1 MFFSDGTLSAVGSA
15 LLVGVTWLSVLR
27 DLAEGS
33 SDFSD
38 HNNTPNICYKFCTKM
53 ASCCTFPSDSCTKCS
68 VRSLNVNLSTRKI
81 FRRAAHS
88 LCLSSSKD
96 HNNTPNICYKFC
108 TKMASCCTFPSDSCT
123 KCSVRSLNVNL
134 STRKIFRRAA
144 HSLCLSSSKGYLSKV
159 LRNYTEQA
167 CEGDFLSVRCPP
179 RTTVTVQSA
188 FYGRRGASDPQ
199 QCPQAYQPL
208 LSSYY
213 AREDDRYCS
222 VSTALQKMLDE
233 CQDRRSCQVLVNSRV
248 FGTDQ
253 CPGSSKYLIVWYKC
267 RPNEYKSKVV
277 CEDERMRLS
286 CKRGMQI
293 AVYSAMFGRT
303 QQGTLECPLHHRRAP
318 SVDCQ
323 SSVALHVL
331 TARCQGKKSC
341 LVRASTRDF
350 GDPCYSGTRKYL
362 SVIYTCDKK
371 RTRETNPNEEKS
383 SDSERGGGESLL
395 RPRGMNPVI
404 NSTSDGNM
412 ALISNALAAYTF
424 ISDHPERAALF
435 FVCGVCLGLFLT
447 LFALVV
453 QISCRTD
460 CQPRTQ
466 PPAKKKAR
474 PADSSSDSSDSDSDW
489 DTTSDL
495 SARRHRRFERTLNM
509 NVFTSAEE
517 LERAQRL
524 EERERIIREI
534 WMNGQPDI
542 PGTRSLNRYY

>member
-1 MFFSDGTLSAVGSA
+1 MFLSDGTLSAVSSA
-15 LLVGVTWLSVLR
+15 LLLGITCLSVLS
-27 DLAEGS
+27 DLTKGS
-33 SDFSD
+33 SD
-38 HNNTPNICYKFCTKM
+38 
-53 ASCCTFPSDSCTKCS
+53 
-68 VRSLNVNLSTRKI
+68 LS
-81 FRRAAHS
+81 
-88 LCLSSSKD
+88 
-96 HNNTPNICYKFC
+96 
-108 TKMASCCTFPSDSCT
+108 
-123 KCSVRSLNVNL
+123 
-134 STRKIFRRAA
+134 
-144 HSLCLSSSKGYLSKV
+144 GYLSKV

-167 CEGDFLSVRCPP
+167 CDGDFLSVRCPP
-179 RTTVTVQSA
+179 RTTVTIQSA
-188 FYGRRGASDPQ
+188 FYGRRGTSDRL
-199 QCPQAYQPL
+199 QCPQTYQAL
-208 LSSYY
+208 LSSYN

-253 CPGSSKYLIVWYKC
+253 CPDSSKYLIVWYKC
-267 RPNEYKSKVV
+267 RPNEYESKVV
-277 CEDERMRLS
+277 CEEERMRLS

-323 SSVALHVL
+323 SSVALQVL

-341 LVRASTRDF
+341 LVRASTRNF

-362 SVIYTCDKK
+362 SVIYTCVPKK
-371 RTRETNPNEEKS
+371 LLQEHGPRPPVYSPPPSAHDPNIVGDSPPEGSSVKSSDAVPGEQNRKKIRETNPNEEKF
-383 SDSERGGGESLL
+383 SEAEAGRGGGGGGESPL
-395 RPRGMNPVI
+395 RPPGMNPII
-404 NSTSDGNM
+404 NSTSSANM
-412 ALISNALAAYTF
+412 ALISNALAAYNY

-460 CQPRTQ
+460 CQSRQ
-466 PPAKKKAR
+466 RPPAKKRAR

-489 DTTSDL
+489 DATSDL

>member
-1 MFFSDGTLSAVGSA
+1 MFFSDGTLSAVNCA
-15 LLVGVTWLSVLR
+15 LLVGITCLTVLC
-27 DLAEGS
+27 DFTNGS
-33 SDFSD
+33 SDFS
-38 HNNTPNICYKFCTKM
+38 
-53 ASCCTFPSDSCTKCS
+53 
-68 VRSLNVNLSTRKI
+68 
-81 FRRAAHS
+81 
-88 LCLSSSKD
+88 
-96 HNNTPNICYKFC
+96 
-108 TKMASCCTFPSDSCT
+108 
-123 KCSVRSLNVNL
+123 
-134 STRKIFRRAA
+134 
-144 HSLCLSSSKGYLSKV
+144 GYLSKV

-167 CEGDFLSVRCPP
+167 CDGDFLSVRCPP
-179 RTTVTVQSA
+179 RTTITVQSA
-188 FYGRRGASDPQ
+188 FYGRRGPSDPQ
-199 QCPQAYQPL
+199 QCPQSYQAL
-208 LSSYY
+208 LGTYNP
-213 AREDDRYCS
+213 REDDRYCS

-267 RPNEYKSKVV
+267 RPNEYKSKVA
-277 CEDERMRLS
+277 CEEERMKLS

-303 QQGTLECPLHHRRAP
+303 QQGTLECPPHHRRAP

-323 SSVALHVL
+323 SGVALQVL

-341 LVRASTRDF
+341 VVRASTKDF

-362 SVIYTCDKK
+362 SVIYTCVPKK
-371 RTRETNPNEEKS
+371 LLQEPGPRPPVYPPPPSAHDPNVVGDSAPPEGTLVKTSDTVPERKRVRESGSYSEEEKS
-383 SDSERGGGESLL
+383 SEVGGGRGGGGGGGGGGGEEEGERPL
-395 RPRGMNPVI
+395 RPPDMNPII
-404 NSTSDGNM
+404 NSTSSSNM
-412 ALISNALAAYTF
+412 ALISNALAAYTY
-424 ISDHPERAALF
+424 IADHPERAALF

-460 CQPRTQ
+460 CQPRRR
-466 PPAKKKAR
+466 PAAKKRAR

>member
-1 MFFSDGTLSAVGSA
+1 MFFPDGSLSAINYA
-15 LLVGVTWLSVLR
+15 LVLGIMC
-27 DLAEGS
+27 L
-33 SDFSD
+33 
-38 HNNTPNICYKFCTKM
+38 TVFCN
-53 ASCCTFPSDSCTKCS
+53 F
-68 VRSLNVNLSTRKI
+68 TR
-81 FRRAAHS
+81 
-88 LCLSSSKD
+88 SSSE
-96 HNNTPNICYKFC
+96 F
-108 TKMASCCTFPSDSCT
+108 S
-123 KCSVRSLNVNL
+123 
-134 STRKIFRRAA
+134 
-144 HSLCLSSSKGYLSKV
+144 GYLSKV

-167 CEGDFLSVRCPP
+167 CDGDILSVRCPP
-179 RTTVTVQSA
+179 RTTITVQTA
-188 FYGRRGASDPQ
+188 FYGRRGPSHPL
-199 QCPQAYQPL
+199 QCPAYHQAFTETRP
-208 LSSYY
+208 
-213 AREDDRYCS
+213 REDDSHCS

-233 CQDRRSCQVLVNSRV
+233 CQDRRSCQVVVNSRL

-253 CPGSSKYLIVWYKC
+253 CPGSASRHLTVGYKC
-267 RPNEYKSKVV
+267 RPYEYKSKVA
-277 CEDERMRLS
+277 CEEERMKLS
-286 CKRGMQI
+286 CKQGMQI

-303 QQGTLECPLHHRRAP
+303 QQGILECPPHHWRAP

-323 SSVALHVL
+323 SGVSLEVL
-331 TARCQGKKSC
+331 TARCQGRKSC
-341 LVRASTRDF
+341 SVRVSTREF

-362 SVIYTCDKK
+362 SVIYTCVPKKLLQDPSPRPVYPPPPHAHDPNVVGDSAPPDGSSLITPDTVPGKKK
-371 RTRETNPNEEKS
+371 RGRESGSYSEEEKTS
-383 SDSERGGGESLL
+383 AGGGGGGVEASPP
-395 RPRGMNPVI
+395 RPPDMHPVI
-404 NSTSDGNM
+404 NTTAGSSRM

-424 ISDHPERAALF
+424 IADHPERAALF

-460 CQPRTQ
+460 CQPRKR
-466 PPAKKKAR
+466 PPAKKRAR
-474 PADSSSDSSDSDSDW
+474 PTDSSSDSSDSDSDW

>member
-1 MFFSDGTLSAVGSA
+1 MFFSDGNLTAVSFA
-15 LLVGVTWLSVLR
+15 LLLGITCLSVLCE
-27 DLAEGS
+27 LTQGS
-33 SDFSD
+33 SD
-38 HNNTPNICYKFCTKM
+38 
-53 ASCCTFPSDSCTKCS
+53 
-68 VRSLNVNLSTRKI
+68 LS
-81 FRRAAHS
+81 
-88 LCLSSSKD
+88 
-96 HNNTPNICYKFC
+96 
-108 TKMASCCTFPSDSCT
+108 
-123 KCSVRSLNVNL
+123 
-134 STRKIFRRAA
+134 
-144 HSLCLSSSKGYLSKV
+144 GYLSKV
-159 LRNYTEQA
+159 LRNYSEQA
-167 CEGDFLSVRCPP
+167 CDGDFLSVRCPP
-179 RTTVTVQSA
+179 RTTITIQSA
-188 FYGRRGASDPQ
+188 FYGRKGASDPQ
-199 QCPQAYQPL
+199 QCPPSYQAL
-208 LSSYY
+208 FHSHKTW
-213 AREDDRYCS
+213 EDDRHCS

-248 FGTDQ
+248 FGTDP

-277 CEDERMRLS
+277 CEEERMRLS

-293 AVYSAMFGRT
+293 AVYSAMFGQT
-303 QQGTLECPLHHRRAP
+303 QQGTLECPPHHRRTP
-318 SVDCQ
+318 TVECQ
-323 SSVALHVL
+323 SPVALQVL
-331 TARCQGKKSC
+331 TSRCQGKKNC
-341 LVRASTRDF
+341 LVRASTREF

-362 SVIYTCDKK
+362 SVIYTCVPKKLLLEQGAKPPVYPQPPSAHDPNIVGDGPPEGSSVKRPDTVPDKK
-371 RTRETNPNEEKS
+371 KTRETNPIEEKS
-383 SDSERGGGESLL
+383 SGIGRGEEEGGGGAVIRPL
-395 RPRGMNPVI
+395 RPPGINPVF
-404 NSTSDGNM
+404 NSTSSANM

-460 CQPRTQ
+460 CQPRQ
-466 PPAKKKAR
+466 KPHAKKRAR
-474 PADSSSDSSDSDSDW
+474 PANSSSDSSDTDSDW

>member
-1 MFFSDGTLSAVGSA
+1 MMLFSDWTISAVNFA
-15 LLVGVTWLSVLR
+15 LLLGITCLTVIC
-27 DLAEGS
+27 DLTKGS
-33 SDFSD
+33 PDFS
-38 HNNTPNICYKFCTKM
+38 
-53 ASCCTFPSDSCTKCS
+53 
-68 VRSLNVNLSTRKI
+68 
-81 FRRAAHS
+81 
-88 LCLSSSKD
+88 
-96 HNNTPNICYKFC
+96 
-108 TKMASCCTFPSDSCT
+108 
-123 KCSVRSLNVNL
+123 
-134 STRKIFRRAA
+134 
-144 HSLCLSSSKGYLSKV
+144 GYLSKV

-167 CEGDFLSVRCPP
+167 CDGEFLSVRCPP
-179 RTTVTVQSA
+179 RTTITVQSA
-188 FYGRRGASDPQ
+188 FYGRKRPSDPQ
-199 QCPQAYQPL
+199 QCPQTYQAL
-208 LSSYY
+208 LTSYHSQ
-213 AREDDRYCS
+213 EDDRYCS

-277 CEDERMRLS
+277 CEEEQMRLN
-286 CKRGMQI
+286 CKQGMQI
-293 AVYSAMFGRT
+293 SVYSAMFGRT
-303 QQGTLECPLHHRRAP
+303 QRGTLECPPHYRRPP

-323 SSVALHVL
+323 AAKALQVL

-341 LVRASTRDF
+341 RVQASTREF
-350 GDPCYSGTRKYL
+350 GDPCYAGTKKYL
-362 SVIYTCDKK
+362 SVIYTCVPKRLLQDPGRRPPVYHPPSATRDPNVVGDGPSGGSSGQNTVPTRSPDKK
-371 RTRETNPNEEKS
+371 KPSDTRRGSGNS
-383 SDSERGGGESLL
+383 SSQPS
-395 RPRGMNPVI
+395 GMNPVI
-404 NSTSDGNM
+404 NATSRANM
-412 ALISNALAAYTF
+412 ALISNALAAYTY

-460 CQPRTQ
+460 CQSR
-466 PPAKKKAR
+466 KR
-474 PADSSSDSSDSDSDW
+474 PAVKKPPRPAHSSSGSSDSDSDW

>member
-1 MFFSDGTLSAVGSA
+1 MRRDGSRHGTAHLLQATTHSLKLNAAAFGLFNKSEKIKNFEASRMFFSDGTLSAVSFA
-15 LLVGVTWLSVLR
+15 LLLGISCLTVLC
-27 DLAEGS
+27 DLTKGS
-33 SDFSD
+33 SDFS
-38 HNNTPNICYKFCTKM
+38 
-53 ASCCTFPSDSCTKCS
+53 
-68 VRSLNVNLSTRKI
+68 
-81 FRRAAHS
+81 
-88 LCLSSSKD
+88 
-96 HNNTPNICYKFC
+96 
-108 TKMASCCTFPSDSCT
+108 
-123 KCSVRSLNVNL
+123 
-134 STRKIFRRAA
+134 
-144 HSLCLSSSKGYLSKV
+144 GYLSQV

-167 CEGDFLSVRCPP
+167 CDGDFLSVRCPP

-188 FYGRRGASDPQ
+188 FYGRRGASDHQ
-199 QCPQAYQPL
+199 QCPQPYRAL
-208 LSSYY
+208 LNSYHG
-213 AREDDRYCS
+213 REDDRYCS

-277 CEDERMRLS
+277 CEEERMRLS

-318 SVDCQ
+318 SVECQ
-323 SSVALHVL
+323 SSVALQVL

-350 GDPCYSGTRKYL
+350 GDPCYAGTRKYL
-362 SVIYTCDKK
+362 SVIYTCVPKK
-371 RTRETNPNEEKS
+371 LLQDQGPRPPVYHPPLGTHDPNVVGDGPPEGNSVKSPDIVPDRKKIRETNPDEEKS
-383 SDSERGGGESLL
+383 SERGKGGGE
-395 RPRGMNPVI
+395 RPPRLPDMNPII
-404 NSTSDGNM
+404 NATSSANM
-412 ALISNALAAYTF
+412 ALISNALAAYTY

-460 CQPRTQ
+460 CQPRQ
-466 PPAKKKAR
+466 RPPTKKRAR

>member
-1 MFFSDGTLSAVGSA
+1 MFLSDGPLSAVSSA
-15 LLVGVTWLSVLR
+15 LLLGITCLSVLG
-27 DLAEGS
+27 DLTKDS
-33 SDFSD
+33 SDFS
-38 HNNTPNICYKFCTKM
+38 
-53 ASCCTFPSDSCTKCS
+53 
-68 VRSLNVNLSTRKI
+68 
-81 FRRAAHS
+81 
-88 LCLSSSKD
+88 
-96 HNNTPNICYKFC
+96 
-108 TKMASCCTFPSDSCT
+108 
-123 KCSVRSLNVNL
+123 
-134 STRKIFRRAA
+134 
-144 HSLCLSSSKGYLSKV
+144 GYLSKV

-167 CEGDFLSVRCPP
+167 CDGDFLSVRCSP
-179 RTTVTVQSA
+179 RTTITIQSA
-188 FYGRRGASDPQ
+188 FYGRRGASDHQ
-199 QCPQAYQPL
+199 QCPQTYQAL
-208 LSSYY
+208 LSSYT
-213 AREDDRYCS
+213 AWEDDRYCS

-277 CEDERMRLS
+277 CEEERMRLS

-323 SSVALHVL
+323 SLVALQVL

-350 GDPCYSGTRKYL
+350 GEPCYSGTRKYL
-362 SVIYTCDKK
+362 SVIYTCVPKK
-371 RTRETNPNEEKS
+371 LLQEQGPRPSVYPPPPSAHDPNIVGDSPPEGSSAQRPDAVPDRKKVRETNPHEEKF
-383 SDSERGGGESLL
+383 SEAGGGGGGESLL
-395 RPRGMNPVI
+395 RPPSMNPII
-404 NSTSDGNM
+404 NSTFSANM
-412 ALISNALAAYTF
+412 ALISNALAAYTY

-460 CQPRTQ
+460 CQPRQ
-466 PPAKKKAR
+466 RPPAKKRAR

>member
-1 MFFSDGTLSAVGSA
+1 MFFSDGTPSAVGPA
-15 LLVGVTWLSVLR
+15 LLLGITCLSVLG
-27 DLAEGS
+27 DLPKGS
-33 SDFSD
+33 TDFS
-38 HNNTPNICYKFCTKM
+38 
-53 ASCCTFPSDSCTKCS
+53 
-68 VRSLNVNLSTRKI
+68 
-81 FRRAAHS
+81 
-88 LCLSSSKD
+88 
-96 HNNTPNICYKFC
+96 
-108 TKMASCCTFPSDSCT
+108 
-123 KCSVRSLNVNL
+123 
-134 STRKIFRRAA
+134 
-144 HSLCLSSSKGYLSKV
+144 GYLSRV

-167 CEGDFLSVRCPP
+167 CDGDFLSVRCPP
-179 RTTVTVQSA
+179 RTTITVQSA
-188 FYGRRGASDPQ
+188 FYGRRGASDLT
-199 QCPQAYQPL
+199 QCPQTYQAL
-208 LSSYY
+208 LSSYN
-213 AREDDRYCS
+213 AREDGRHCS

-248 FGTDQ
+248 FGTDP
-253 CPGSSKYLIVWYKC
+253 CPGSSKYLLVWYKC

-277 CEDERMRLS
+277 CEEERMRLS
-286 CKRGMQI
+286 CKPGMQI

-303 QQGTLECPLHHRRAP
+303 QQGTLECPPHHRRAP

-323 SSVALHVL
+323 SSVALQVL

-350 GDPCYSGTRKYL
+350 GDPCYPATRKYL
-362 SVIYTCDKK
+362 NVIYTCVPRKLLQEQGPRPPVYPPAPSAHDPNIVGDGPPEGSSVRGPDAVPDRKK
-371 RTRETNPNEEKS
+371 IRETNPDDERF
-383 SDSERGGGESLL
+383 SEAGGGGGGGGSGGKS
-395 RPRGMNPVI
+395 PPPPPGMNPII
-404 NSTSDGNM
+404 NSTSSGNM
-412 ALISNALAAYTF
+412 ALISNALAAYNY

-460 CQPRTQ
+460 CKPRRR
-466 PPAKKKAR
+466 PPAKKRAR
-474 PADSSSDSSDSDSDW
+474 PAESSSDSSDSDSDW
-489 DTTSDL
+489 ETTSDL

>member
-1 MFFSDGTLSAVGSA
+1 MFCSHGTLSAVSYA
-15 LLVGVTWLSVLR
+15 LVLGITCLVVFCDSTR
-27 DLAEGS
+27 GS

-38 HNNTPNICYKFCTKM
+38 
-53 ASCCTFPSDSCTKCS
+53 
-68 VRSLNVNLSTRKI
+68 
-81 FRRAAHS
+81 
-88 LCLSSSKD
+88 
-96 HNNTPNICYKFC
+96 
-108 TKMASCCTFPSDSCT
+108 
-123 KCSVRSLNVNL
+123 
-134 STRKIFRRAA
+134 
-144 HSLCLSSSKGYLSKV
+144 YLSRV

-167 CEGDFLSVRCPP
+167 CDGDFLSVRCPP
-179 RTTVTVQSA
+179 RTTITVQSA
-188 FYGRRGASDPQ
+188 FYGRRSPSHSQ
-199 QCPQAYQPL
+199 QCPQTYQALLGAYNPQK
-208 LSSYY
+208 
-213 AREDDRYCS
+213 DDQYCS

-253 CPGSSKYLIVWYKC
+253 CPGSSKNLIVWYKC
-267 RPNEYKSKVV
+267 RPNEYKSKVA
-277 CEDERMRLS
+277 CEEERMKLS

-303 QQGTLECPLHHRRAP
+303 QQGTLECPLYNRRAP
-318 SVDCQ
+318 SVVPKKLLQ
-323 SSVALHVL
+323 EPGPNPPVYPPPPSVHDPNVVGDSAPPEG
-331 TARCQGKKSC
+331 T
-341 LVRASTRDF
+341 LVKTSDTVPERKRVRES
-350 GDPCYSGTRKYL
+350 GSYS
-362 SVIYTCDKK
+362 
-371 RTRETNPNEEKS
+371 EEEKN
-383 SDSERGGGESLL
+383 SEGGGGGRGEGP
-395 RPRGMNPVI
+395 PRTPDINPII
-404 NSTSDGNM
+404 NSTAGANM
-412 ALISNALAAYTF
+412 ALISNALAAYTYVA
-424 ISDHPERAALF
+424 DHPERAALF

-460 CQPRTQ
+460 CQPRKR
-466 PPAKKKAR
+466 PPPKKRAR
-474 PADSSSDSSDSDSDW
+474 PPDSSSDSSDSDSDW

>member
-1 MFFSDGTLSAVGSA
+1 MFFPDGTVSA
-15 LLVGVTWLSVLR
+15 LRFALLLGITCLTVFSQ
-27 DLAEGS
+27 GS
-33 SDFSD
+33 SDFS
-38 HNNTPNICYKFCTKM
+38 
-53 ASCCTFPSDSCTKCS
+53 
-68 VRSLNVNLSTRKI
+68 
-81 FRRAAHS
+81 
-88 LCLSSSKD
+88 
-96 HNNTPNICYKFC
+96 
-108 TKMASCCTFPSDSCT
+108 
-123 KCSVRSLNVNL
+123 
-134 STRKIFRRAA
+134 
-144 HSLCLSSSKGYLSKV
+144 GYLTKV
-159 LRNYTEQA
+159 LKNYTEQA
-167 CEGDFLSVRCPP
+167 CDGDFLSVRCPP
-179 RTTVTVQSA
+179 RTTITVQSA
-188 FYGRRGASDPQ
+188 FYGKRGAADLQ
-199 QCPQAYQPL
+199 QCPQTYQAL
-208 LSSYY
+208 LGSHN
-213 AREDDRYCS
+213 AWEDDRYCS

-277 CEDERMRLS
+277 CEEERMRLS

-303 QQGTLECPLHHRRAP
+303 QQGTLECPLHHRRTP
-318 SVDCQ
+318 SVECQ
-323 SSVALHVL
+323 SSVALQLL
-331 TARCQGKKSC
+331 TSRCQGKKSC

-350 GDPCYSGTRKYL
+350 GDPCYPGTRKYL
-362 SVIYTCDKK
+362 SVIYTCVPKKLLQEQGPRPPVYHPPPSTHDPNIVGDGPPEGSSVKRPDAVPDKK
-371 RTRETNPNEEKS
+371 KVRETNPNEEKS
-383 SDSERGGGESLL
+383 SETGSEGGGE
-395 RPRGMNPVI
+395 RPARLPEVNPII
-404 NSTSDGNM
+404 NSTSGANM
-412 ALISNALAAYTF
+412 ALISNALAAYTY

-460 CQPRTQ
+460 CQPRQ
-466 PPAKKKAR
+466 RPPAKKRAR

>member
-1 MFFSDGTLSAVGSA
+1 MFFSDGTLSAVTYA
-15 LLVGVTWLSVLR
+15 FLLGITCLTVLC
-27 DLAEGS
+27 DTTKGS
-33 SDFSD
+33 SDFS
-38 HNNTPNICYKFCTKM
+38 
-53 ASCCTFPSDSCTKCS
+53 
-68 VRSLNVNLSTRKI
+68 
-81 FRRAAHS
+81 
-88 LCLSSSKD
+88 
-96 HNNTPNICYKFC
+96 
-108 TKMASCCTFPSDSCT
+108 
-123 KCSVRSLNVNL
+123 
-134 STRKIFRRAA
+134 
-144 HSLCLSSSKGYLSKV
+144 GYLSKV

-167 CEGDFLSVRCPP
+167 CDGDFLSVRCPP
-179 RTTVTVQSA
+179 RTTITVQSA
-188 FYGRRGASDPQ
+188 FYGRKGASDPQ
-199 QCPQAYQPL
+199 QCPQTYQAL
-208 LSSYY
+208 LRSYN
-213 AREDDRYCS
+213 AKEDDRHCS

-277 CEDERMRLS
+277 CEEERMRLS

-303 QQGTLECPLHHRRAP
+303 QRGTLECPLYHRRAP

-323 SSVALHVL
+323 SSEALQIL

-341 LVRASTRDF
+341 LVRASTREF

-362 SVIYTCDKK
+362 SVIYTCVPKK
-371 RTRETNPNEEKS
+371 LLQEQGPRPPVFSPPPSAHDPNIVGDSPPEGSSVKSPDSVPDRKKIRETNPNEEKFPNPP
-383 SDSERGGGESLL
+383 EEGGEGGGGESPQ
-395 RPRGMNPVI
+395 RPPEINPII
-404 NSTSDGNM
+404 NSTSGVNM
-412 ALISNALAAYTF
+412 ALISNALAAYTY

-460 CQPRTQ
+460 CQPRQQ
-466 PPAKKKAR
+466 PPTKKRAR
-474 PADSSSDSSDSDSDW
+474 PADSSSDTSDSDSDW

>member
-1 MFFSDGTLSAVGSA
+1 MFFSDGTLSAVSCALLLGITCFSA
-15 LLVGVTWLSVLR
+15 LTE
-27 DLAEGS
+27 AS
-33 SDFSD
+33 SDF
-38 HNNTPNICYKFCTKM
+38 T
-53 ASCCTFPSDSCTKCS
+53 
-68 VRSLNVNLSTRKI
+68 
-81 FRRAAHS
+81 
-88 LCLSSSKD
+88 
-96 HNNTPNICYKFC
+96 
-108 TKMASCCTFPSDSCT
+108 
-123 KCSVRSLNVNL
+123 
-134 STRKIFRRAA
+134 
-144 HSLCLSSSKGYLSKV
+144 GYLSKV

-167 CEGDFLSVRCPP
+167 CEGDFLSVHCPP
-179 RTTVTVQSA
+179 RTTITVQSA
-188 FYGRRGASDPQ
+188 FYGRRGLSDPLR
-199 QCPQAYQPL
+199 CPQSHQAL
-208 LSSYY
+208 LSHQY

-233 CQDRRSCQVLVNSRV
+233 CQDRRSCHVLVNSRV

-277 CEDERMRLS
+277 CEEERMRLS

-293 AVYSAMFGRT
+293 AIYSAMFGRT
-303 QQGTLECPLHHRRAP
+303 QQGTLECPLYHRRAP

-323 SSVALHVL
+323 STMALQVL
-331 TARCQGKKSC
+331 TSRCQGKTSC
-341 LVRASTRDF
+341 LVRASTREF

-362 SVIYTCDKK
+362 SVIYTCVPKKLLQEQGPRPPVFPPPPSAHDPNIVGDSPPEGSSVKSADAVPDKK
-371 RTRETNPNEEKS
+371 KVRETSPSEEKS
-383 SDSERGGGESLL
+383 SEADRGSEGAGGRGAGGGSIVV
-395 RPRGMNPVI
+395 RTKTMNPII
-404 NSTSDGNM
+404 NSTSGSNM
-412 ALISNALAAYTF
+412 ALISNALAAYKY

-447 LFALVV
+447 LFALVI

-460 CQPRTQ
+460 CQPRKQ
-466 PPAKKKAR
+466 PPAKKR
-474 PADSSSDSSDSDSDW
+474 PRPTDSSDDSSDSDSDW

>member
-1 MFFSDGTLSAVGSA
+1 MFFSDGTISAVSFA
-15 LLVGVTWLSVLR
+15 LLLGITCVTVLC
-27 DLAEGS
+27 DLTKGS
-33 SDFSD
+33 SDFS
-38 HNNTPNICYKFCTKM
+38 
-53 ASCCTFPSDSCTKCS
+53 
-68 VRSLNVNLSTRKI
+68 
-81 FRRAAHS
+81 
-88 LCLSSSKD
+88 
-96 HNNTPNICYKFC
+96 
-108 TKMASCCTFPSDSCT
+108 
-123 KCSVRSLNVNL
+123 
-134 STRKIFRRAA
+134 
-144 HSLCLSSSKGYLSKV
+144 GYLSKV

-167 CEGDFLSVRCPP
+167 CDGDFLSVRCPS
-179 RTTVTVQSA
+179 RTTITIQSA
-188 FYGRRGASDPQ
+188 FYGRRGSSDPQ
-199 QCPQAYQPL
+199 QCPQTYRAL
-208 LSSYY
+208 LSSSHSQ
-213 AREDDRYCS
+213 EDDRYCS
-222 VSTALQKMLDE
+222 MSTALQKMLDE
-233 CQDRRSCQVLVNSRV
+233 CEDRRSCQVLVNSRV
-248 FGTDQ
+248 FGIDQ
-253 CPGSSKYLIVWYKC
+253 CPSSSKYLIVWYKC

-277 CEDERMRLS
+277 CEEERMRLS

-303 QQGTLECPLHHRRAP
+303 QQGALECPPHHRRAP
-318 SVDCQ
+318 SVECQ
-323 SSVALHVL
+323 SSVALQVL

-341 LVRASTRDF
+341 QVRASTRDF
-350 GDPCYSGTRKYL
+350 GDPCYAGTRKYL
-362 SVIYTCDKK
+362 SVIYTCVPKRLLQEPSTHDPNIVGDGPPEGSPVRVPDTVPDKK
-371 RTRETNPNEEKS
+371 KVRETNPLEEKS
-383 SDSERGGGESLL
+383 PDVGGGGGGGGGGEE
-395 RPRGMNPVI
+395 RPLKPAGMNPII
-404 NSTSDGNM
+404 NSTSRANM
-412 ALISNALAAYTF
+412 AIFSNALAAYTY

-460 CQPRTQ
+460 CQPHRRPQ
-466 PPAKKKAR
+466 PKKRAR